1 MPESDNPEW
10 KLKMAHNF
18 LRRSIFNDGH
28 GYEEILMDE
37 MGEKTSS
44 NSESGGNKETTEQD
58 SSVKKVG
65 SGYSNL
71 CVTCF

>member
-18 LRRSIFNDGH
+18 LRRSIYGGPDGY
-28 GYEEILMDE
+28 GQIVMNE

-44 NSESGGNKETTEQD
+44 NSESGGNKEATEQD
-58 SSVKKVG
+58 STVKNVG
-65 SGYSNL
+65 FRVIPL
-71 CVTCF
+71 FV